1 MSKIMAFASLAFSL
15 MTGLALADAGNVLI
29 AFSSKGPDTYADG
42 QTVVKDG
49 EWYALVWTPNATFGG
64 FDVNLNPVNE
74 DERVMLAAPLAK
86 DGGCPTVVFQVDS
99 KNAPTGGKY
108 LVYLLDTRGVSGAP
122 SAADE
127 NGKPQIANGLALMS
141 NAAGEGGILQG
152 SGLGAWNESDAAG
165 VGNPVITDFRIVGEN
180 ALITVKGLAP
190 KVRYTVVTGATVD
203 KINMS
208 DPVALP
214 QVGEDGVAVFG
225 VEKNVGKFFRVT
237 RQPINASEPVN
248 K

>member
-1 MSKIMAFASLAFSL
+1 MKKSMVLAYFALSFCVGSAF
-15 MTGLALADAGNVLI
+15 ADAGNVLI
-29 AFSSKGPDTYADG
+29 SFSSKGPDTYADG

-122 SAADE
+122 SSADE

-141 NAAGEGGILQG
+141 NATGEGGILQG
-152 SGLGAWNESDAAG
+152 SGLGAWSDSDATG
-165 VGNPVITDFRIVGEN
+165 VGKPQITEFKIVGEN
-180 ALITVKGLAP
+180 ALITVKGLAAN
-190 KVRYTVVTGATVD
+190 VRYTVVTGATVD

-214 QVGEDGVAVFG
+214 QVGAEGVAVFG
-225 VEKNVGKFFRVT
+225 VEKSVGNFFTVV
-237 RQPINASEPVN
+237 RQPLD